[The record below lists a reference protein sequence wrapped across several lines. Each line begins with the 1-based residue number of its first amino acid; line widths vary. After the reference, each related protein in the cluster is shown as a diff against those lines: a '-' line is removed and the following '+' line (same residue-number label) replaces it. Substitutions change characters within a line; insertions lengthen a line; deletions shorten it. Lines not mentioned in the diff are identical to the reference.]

1 MYKLFIIWIKWTFL
15 GRILKSI
22 KAIPLFLFCAPNT
35 SFTFLEY
42 VWHYSSPKLLKT
54 LYFNFRLCKFKE
66 ALRCPIFIYG
76 RTRLWNL
83 SGTVEFTTDK
93 IEPGMV
99 RWGYDWGY
107 RSNGDSVIRIEGTVK
122 FGGQCLIVEACNI
135 AVFSGAELSIGG
147 GGKITENVFIYCQK
161 SIQIGNNC
169 SITYQTSIMDTDFH
183 YMLNTETKEIYPK
196 AVPIVIGD
204 NVWIGNRASIKK
216 GTVVPSNTT
225 IAASYSVL
233 TKDYSGIPPHS
244 ILGGCPA
251 KVIATS
257 VSRTWRNEM
266 QTIKRLDQWFMNN
279 PNENKYKLS
288 ADEHI
293 TDYLL

>member
-1 MYKLFIIWIKWTFL
+1 MYKLLLIWIKWSIL
-15 GRILKSI
+15 GRMLKTI
-22 KAIPLFLFCAPNT
+22 KAIPLFVLRSPNA
-35 SFTFLEY
+35 SFSYLEY
-42 VWHYSSPKLLKT
+42 VWHNSSPKLLKT
-54 LYFNFRLCKFKE
+54 LYFNLRLCKFKD

-76 RTRLWNL
+76 RTKMWKL
-83 SGTVEFTTDK
+83 SGSVEFMIDK

-122 FGGQCLIVEACNI
+122 FGGKCLIVKACNI
-135 AVFSGAELSIGG
+135 AVFPGAVLSIGEG
-147 GGKITENVFIYCQK
+147 GEITENVLIYCLK
-161 SIQIGNNC
+161 SVTIGNNC

-183 YMLNTETKEIYPK
+183 YMINTETKDIRPR
-196 AVPIVIGD
+196 AMSILIGD

-216 GTVVPSNTT
+216 GTVIPSNTT

-244 ILGGCPA
+244 VLGGCPA

-279 PNENKYKLS
+279 PNENKYILTS
-288 ADEHI
+288 NECI